1 MANGLKLIFL
11 HKTRQNILQY
21 LGTAQISRNVQN
33 KIHNLQIRLDQFTD
47 ETKKLKNINQSELHF
62 PQMKILKA
70 LKHKYFQS
78 LGPCQICLQV
88 CCVIYRPNSSN
99 LLDCK
104 NS

>member
-21 LGTAQISRNVQN
+21 LGTVQISRNVQN

-47 ETKKLKNINQSELHF
+47 ETKKLKNTNQSELHS

-70 LKHKYFQS
+70 LKHKYCHS
-78 LGPCQICLQV
+78 LGSCQICLQV